1 MTARA
6 HNQIHLGYHLFD
18 AHPRHLPRCRLYVD
32 LSLTTPSPTFL
43 PPFYYL
49 RQSVHN
55 PHVLTTD
62 LAVKLSGSLSKS
74 TSATRSN
81 LSSRGV
87 TYQDGRLSVKTDRA
101 APSREEYIAKTQR
114 AFEKGAK
121 TLSANPGAFRTGP
134 SREASAEP
142 HLAAPVPAAAS
153 SSVETPYVGILAFSS
168 NLIISITVPL
178 YRMAPCPLCTVHPC
192 AVSLALPRPPLTR
205 LSH

>member
-1 MTARA
+1 MASTWD
-6 HNQIHLGYHLFD
+6 IISSTLIL
-18 AHPRHLPRCRLYVD
+18 VI
-32 LSLTTPSPTFL
+32 FL
-43 PPFYYL
+43 AVVY
-49 RQSVHN
+49 
-55 PHVLTTD
+55 

-153 SSVETPYVGILAFSS
+153 SSVETPERKGFRRTKKLA
-168 NLIISITVPL
+168 
-178 YRMAPCPLCTVHPC
+178 
-192 AVSLALPRPPLTR
+192 
-205 LSH
+205 